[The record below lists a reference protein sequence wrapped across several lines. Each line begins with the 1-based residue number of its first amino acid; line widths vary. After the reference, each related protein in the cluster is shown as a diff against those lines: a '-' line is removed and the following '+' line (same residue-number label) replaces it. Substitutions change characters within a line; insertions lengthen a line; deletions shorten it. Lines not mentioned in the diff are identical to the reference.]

1 MTMIQATVQDEGSR
15 WVRILKPVGQGVVS
29 VGVQKTEARS
39 VASAILE
46 GVEGWAVNGQAR
58 TTTLPALM
66 GGDVL
71 TITTTRQGSIR
82 LAYQLPD
89 GEERYMHL
97 AQAEAADV
105 ALALVELTE

>member
-1 MTMIQATVQDEGSR
+1 MTSPAAVRDEGTR
-15 WVRILKPVGQGVVS
+15 WARIHKAVGSGIVS
-29 VGVQKTEARS
+29 IGIQKAEARS

-97 AQAEAADV
+97 TQAEAADV
-105 ALALVELTE
+105 ALALAELAE